1 MGCAMR
7 AERVPSLVRVW
18 ADHRRGLV
26 GWGLAL
32 AGITLL
38 YLAFWP
44 MMGDEMQAALD
55 GMPEALIRALGY
67 DGIGSGAGYLEAV
80 IYGLL
85 GPVLLLVYGIGLGG
99 RVVAGQ
105 EEDGTL
111 ELDLA
116 APVGRGRLYVER
128 LVGVWALLTMLVVI
142 TTLAVVVSNALFGL
156 GVAVANVLAASLA
169 LWLLVGAFATI
180 ALAIGAA
187 TGRRG
192 AGVAGA
198 AGLATLAFVFRGVA
212 DAAGVDV
219 LAALSPFA
227 WMLAGE
233 PLVHGLDVGGVLKLA
248 LLSLVAAP
256 LGAWRFARRDLMV

>member
-1 MGCAMR
+1 MR
-7 AERVPSLVRVW
+7 AEGMPSTIRVW

-32 AGITLL
+32 AGITVM

-44 MMGDEMQAALD
+44 MMGDEMQAAID

-67 DGIGSGAGYLEAV
+67 DDIGTGAGYLDAV

-99 RVVAGQ
+99 RVIAGQ

-116 APVGRGRLYVER
+116 APVARGRLYWER
-128 LVGVWALLTMLVVI
+128 LAGVWMLLTTLVAI
-142 TTLAVVVSNALFGL
+142 TTLAVLASGWLFGL
-156 GVAVANVLAASLA
+156 QVPVANVLAASLA
-169 LWLLVGAFATI
+169 LWLLVGGFTTI

-198 AGLATLAFVFRGVA
+198 AGLATLAYVFRGIG

-233 PLVHGLDVGGVLKLA
+233 PLLHGLDAFGAAKLV
-248 LLSLVAAP
+248 LLSVVAAP
-256 LGAWRFARRDLMV
+256 LGAWRFARRDLMA